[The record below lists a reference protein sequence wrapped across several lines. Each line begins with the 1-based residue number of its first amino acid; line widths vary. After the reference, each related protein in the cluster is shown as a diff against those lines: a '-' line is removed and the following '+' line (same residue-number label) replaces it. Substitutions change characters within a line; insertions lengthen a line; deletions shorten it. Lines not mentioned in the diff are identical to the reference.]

1 MAITKKDIDAL
12 TARING
18 DRKYPELGYYYAM
31 GAYGGWKFV
40 QIVNE
45 SGGVRDVFPR
55 LGYCSKR
62 DLYNALTSFIEGRD
76 EACTLAHYGI
86 K

>member
-1 MAITKKDIDAL
+1 MAITMKDIDAL

-18 DRKYPELGYYYAM
+18 DRKYGDVGYYYAM

-55 LGYCSKR
+55 LGYGSKR
-62 DLYNALTSFIEGRD
+62 ELYNALLAFIEGRD
-76 EACTLAHYGI
+76 EVATLAHYGI

>member
-1 MAITKKDIDAL
+1 MAVTKKDIDAL
-12 TARING
+12 MARING
-18 DRKYPELGYYYAM
+18 ERKYPEVGYYYAM

-45 SGGVRDVFPR
+45 SGGVRDVLPR
-55 LGYCSKR
+55 LGYGSKR
-62 DLYNALTSFIEGRD
+62 DLYNALTSFIEGRE
-76 EACTLAHYGI
+76 EAATLAHYGI